1 MAHYLKLHSAR
12 YFREAVGF
20 AFFLTWVYVTLF
32 GCGLSTSSF
41 VHRGLEYLWESAG
54 LFECLIGLLGLAFV
68 RRLAFVKTNVFAV
81 SGTVFAIAGCFGIW
95 LAYFNHDVFWT
106 MRTLSG
112 IANGAAIVCFSV
124 AWGRKLRSYNESDI
138 EFAIPAS
145 FALSFFFYCIILLGK
160 TSSIPVLVLDC
171 AFPFAS
177 ALMLMRGRE
186 SSVANA
192 ATHNQGNTLSGTWT
206 PVSPCDSSQVESPSL
221 SSDLRRFFSLF
232 VLVAF
237 LWFQIAYFRIL
248 STPDEL
254 GNRYWHFL
262 IPFFCACCIAIGL
275 FLMCLKASR
284 YLNFTLMFRW
294 ALPLMLLSYAL
305 LFIDYQDPFQ
315 RIVAYAVNFVGMFG
329 VQFSCWIAAPKYL
342 RRSGESS
349 TLFFLGLTAAQGIG
363 VFAGCRIGMQLTESL
378 TQSEFM
384 TASMLFMVVVL
395 FTAMIVGFNPRW
407 LFNRDARRRDTVTP
421 ETGYG
426 SPTGVVEENTSSRL
440 ESLFDNQAKQLQE
453 TFGLTERETEVA
465 SLLLSGR
472 SRPYIRDELMISL
485 NTVHAHARNIFS
497 KCEIHS
503 QQELMD
509 LVRNS

>member
-1 MAHYLKLHSAR
+1 MVSGKILSRGNRCEAEDMAHYFKLHSAR
-12 YFREAVGF
+12 YFTEAIGF

-41 VHRGLEYLWESAG
+41 VHYGLEYLWESAG
-54 LFECLIGLLGLAFV
+54 LFECLIGLLGLTFV
-68 RRLAFVKTNVFAV
+68 QRMAFVKTKVFTV
-81 SGTVFAIAGCFGIW
+81 SGAAFAIAGCFGIW
-95 LAYFNHDVFWT
+95 LAYFNHDAFWT

-124 AWGRKLRSYNESDI
+124 AWGRKLRSYNEADI
-138 EFAIPAS
+138 EFAVPAS

-177 ALMLMRGRE
+177 ALMLMRDKE
-186 SSVANA
+186 
-192 ATHNQGNTLSGTWT
+192 L
-206 PVSPCDSSQVESPSL
+206 DSSDNPTEDQLSPL
-221 SSDLRRFFSLF
+221 SDLRRFFSLF
-232 VLVAF
+232 MLVAF

-349 TLFFLGLTAAQGIG
+349 TLFFLGLTVAQGIG
-363 VFAGCRIGMQLTESL
+363 VFAGCRIGMHLSESL

-384 TASMLFMVVVL
+384 TASMLFMVIVL

-407 LFNRDARRRDTVTP
+407 LFNRDAGRRNSVTL
-421 ETGYG
+421 ETGYS
-426 SPTGVVEENTSSRL
+426 SPTGVVEESTSSRL
-440 ESLFDNQAKQLQE
+440 ESLFENQAEQLQKA
-453 TFGLTERETEVA
+453 FGLTERETEVA
-465 SLLLSGR
+465 ALLLGGR

-485 NTVHAHARNIFS
+485 NTVHAHARSIFS
-497 KCEIHS
+497 KCAVHS

-509 LVRNS
+509 LARNSEG

>member
-12 YFREAVGF
+12 YFKEAIGF
-20 AFFLTWVYVTLF
+20 SFFLTWVYVTLF

-41 VHRGLEYLWESAG
+41 VHHGLEYLWESAG

-68 RRLAFVKTNVFAV
+68 RRLALVKTNVFTV
-81 SGTVFAIAGCFGIW
+81 SGAVFAIAGCFGIW
-95 LAYFNHDVFWT
+95 FAYFNHDVFWT

-124 AWGRKLRSYNESDI
+124 AWGRKLHSYNEADI
-138 EFAIPAS
+138 EFAVPAS

-177 ALMLMRGRE
+177 ALMLMRGK
-186 SSVANA
+186 
-192 ATHNQGNTLSGTWT
+192 GL
-206 PVSPCDSSQVESPSL
+206 DSSDNPTGKQLSPL
-221 SSDLRRFFSLF
+221 SDLRRFFSLF
-232 VLVAF
+232 MLVAF

-342 RRSGESS
+342 RRSEESS

-363 VFAGCRIGMQLTESL
+363 VFAGCRIGMQLTKSL

-384 TASMLFMVVVL
+384 TASMLFMVIVL

-407 LFNRDARRRDTVTP
+407 LFNRDARRRNSVTP
-421 ETGYG
+421 ETGYS
-426 SPTGVVEENTSSRL
+426 SPTEIVEKSTSSRL

-453 TFGLTERETEVA
+453 TFGLTERETEVT
-465 SLLLSGR
+465 SLLLGGR

-485 NTVHAHARNIFS
+485 NTVHAHARSIFL

-509 LVRNS
+509 LARNSKS